1 MVGGDSEE
9 SNPFTHAKLRKKTQ
23 KKTNELQKHSID
35 PYLFMSMLTALIV
48 SLNFTNF
55 QKAFP
60 NPEIN
65 RESTHSVKIVGD
77 RYITQIEHKLCARP
91 LKQRRS
97 FFHSD

>member
-1 MVGGDSEE
+1 
-9 SNPFTHAKLRKKTQ
+9 
-23 KKTNELQKHSID
+23 
-35 PYLFMSMLTALIV
+35 MSMFTALIV

>member
-1 MVGGDSEE
+1 M
-9 SNPFTHAKLRKKTQ
+9 NFK
-23 KKTNELQKHSID
+23 KHSID
-35 PYLFMSMLTALIV
+35 PCLFMSMFKALIV
-48 SLNFTNF
+48 SLNFINF

-77 RYITQIEHKLCARP
+77 RYITQREHKLCARP